1 MQSMASATDSA
12 RALGLNGGSAARAT
26 LGSIMQ
32 LLQVSEAEGLA
43 KSAPQL
49 DAALSLLCAQLDP
62 ADKSLAHADLV
73 PLAHLFPRSIERLAE
88 QNQSTAQAGF
98 GIDVE
103 TLRFASM
110 EHLLRAADEPDLD
123 EQQTAILIFRGNGD
137 VLARVTA
144 NPSARFARSS
154 LTTLI
159 ELAPGDRRI
168 KENLINRPDMP
179 EPLSMRLLPFLNL
192 EQKVR
197 LFVAGA
203 SIDTATAA
211 NDLAI
216 EREVYNGSGV
226 DPSRD
231 IDDTI
236 VRLCEDARIS
246 EISEVVADRLR
257 IPLACSM
264 NLLCGRMDHAAALA
278 LFAAGASARIV
289 LPMLNLR
296 QRLECRH
303 SKDMRGAHDAFARY
317 TREVARDI
325 VSRCAGDMQ
334 ASGLVLPE
342 FSFETPDAAS

>member
-1 MQSMASATDSA
+1 MVSASAYAEAS
-12 RALGLNGGSAARAT
+12 GMNGGSAAKAT

-32 LLQVSEAEGLA
+32 LLRMSPMDALA
-43 KSAPQL
+43 RSAPQL
-49 DAALSLLCAQLDP
+49 DAVLCVICAQLDP
-62 ADKSLAHADLV
+62 TDKSMARLDLGS
-73 PLAHLFPRSIERLAE
+73 LAHLFPRSLHRLAE
-88 QNQSTAQAGF
+88 HKNASTRGAA
-98 GIDVE
+98 DVE

-110 EHLLRAADEPDLD
+110 DDLLSAADERDLNP
-123 EQQTAILIFRGNGD
+123 QQTAILISRGNSD

-144 NPSARFARSS
+144 NASARFARSS

-168 KENLINRPDMP
+168 KENLIARPDMP

-192 EQKVR
+192 DQKVR

-211 NDLAI
+211 NDLSI

-246 EISEVVADRLR
+246 EISEVVADRLW

-264 NLLCGRMDHAAALA
+264 NLLCGRLDHVASLA
-278 LFAAGASARIV
+278 VLAAGASSKVV
-289 LPMLNLR
+289 LPILNLR

-303 SKDMRGAHDAFARY
+303 SKDIRSAYDAFSRY
-317 TREVARDI
+317 TPESAREI
-325 VSRCAGDMQ
+325 VLRCSDDMQ

-342 FSFETPDAAS
+342 FSFEMAEVST